1 MKKLT
6 FALTL
11 LLAVAVAGQ
20 ADAALVTFSES
31 FLGTTGDGVQQAV
44 NRQTYS
50 FVFDLAASD
59 NYYFQLPAGAQ
70 ILPTTDAS
78 GFIPADILEITSVS
92 LYYGLNYN
100 SNAINSLNMVTGSAD
115 GGLSVENFSGAPLGR
130 GQHAFSALF
139 TFSPADFTWLD
150 DDKLEVT
157 VNSSQN
163 IRLDQ
168 LRLEVQAMVA
178 DPPQPVPLPSAA
190 WLFGAGLIGMVGIKR
205 KCAA

>member
-1 MKKLT
+1 MKKLV
-6 FALTL
+6 FAVTL

-20 ADAALVTFSES
+20 AGAALVTFSETY
-31 FLGTTGDGVQQAV
+31 LGAAGDGVQQAV

-50 FVFDLAASD
+50 FIFDLSASD
-59 NYYFQLPAGAQ
+59 NYYYQLPAGAQ
-70 ILPTTDAS
+70 ILPTSDAT
-78 GFIPADILEITSVS
+78 GFIPTDMTITSVL
-92 LYYGLNYN
+92 LYYTLNYN
-100 SNAINSLNMVTGSAD
+100 GTALGSASIVTGAD
-115 GGLSVENFSGAPLGR
+115 DGNLSVANFSGAPQRKGNNS
-130 GQHAFSALF
+130 FSTFF
-139 TFSPADFTWLD
+139 TFATEDYALLSDG
-150 DDKLEVT
+150 KLVVS

-190 WLFGAGLIGMVGIKR
+190 WLFGAGLIGIVGIKR

>member
-1 MKKLT
+1 MKKLV
-6 FALTL
+6 FAVTL

-20 ADAALVTFSES
+20 AGAALVTFSETY
-31 FLGTTGDGVQQAV
+31 LGAAGDGVQQAV

-50 FVFDLAASD
+50 FIFDLAASD
-59 NYYFQLPAGAQ
+59 NYYYQLPAGAQ
-70 ILPTTDAS
+70 ILPTSDAS
-78 GFIPADILEITSVS
+78 GFAPAEMTITSVS

-100 SNAINSLNMVTGSAD
+100 RDAINSLNMVTGSAD
-115 GGLSVENFSGAPLGR
+115 GGLSVENFSGALLGR
-130 GQHAFSALF
+130 GQHTFSTLF
-139 TFSPADFTWLD
+139 TFSPTDFAWLSD
-150 DDKLEVT
+150 GKLEVT

-190 WLFGAGLIGMVGIKR
+190 WLFGAGLIGIVGIKR